1 MNHKELILSI
11 LREQKIKLWLPPYH
25 TSTPC
30 QDALRSLSS
39 SISSK
44 ILMRKHD
51 DASNVIKLDTEAIY
65 NLLIELQTPAV
76 EKYIQKHSVDFKIV
90 GIASSKD
97 VKIPS
102 DMSSRWGDKVSI
114 HKNGKLMIRVVNIS
128 STLTVEML
136 LDDLSTVFDGWVR
149 MICRGKNLATGC
161 MRTIIG
167 SDACAKKE
175 VLCLVSPGTG
185 PTGKRSSAAAAF
197 SNVAP
202 IDDVEREV
210 PRTDA
215 TIIASVRQAA
225 QTLEKSTTS
234 RFEITDQSGRLVPMS
249 QMDSSSFLTAL
260 GLHRL
265 GRSKMEIKSTTIER
279 TEQDASVSKEGIA
292 SALTFLLEADAE
304 WNSSPALLS
313 WRGKVDNYG
322 LLQLDIAWCYLL
334 LGSIENLPDAVER
347 LTKAE
352 SVLRKQVHS
361 NFVTLALAQ
370 ADMNNSIPPLCSVF
384 VRLYLLQGVAYKT
397 IGNDAEATKRLGWAR
412 LLCQRLRESSPSDA
426 VDELCGVYNT
436 TDRSCVI
443 AALRRSNGRPDEAGE
458 LISLDR
464 EERKAAA
471 KKRRRQRKFGRCS
484 NGSDWVNTDHV
495 SPLAC
500 MLGMN
505 VNESDLDSDSE
516 DERKISMSVC
526 IVTGLLRLTNNN
538 IEESLRMHNTL
549 GPDAILQR
557 VEELNRA
564 SGRTRRAT
572 TPKHTAKEL
581 DLVTMMSMGVEESLA
596 RQALEATGNV
606 DAAVV
611 WLSTVHDKEPADKYN
626 NGEEPNSGN
635 ETSDNPM
642 ADAEKLLKNELGNA
656 LLGNSKN
663 LEKEWLGVD
672 LDDEWNLIENY
683 GPMDA

>member
-90 GIASSKD
+90 GIASTKD

-136 LDDLSTVFDGWVR
+136 LDDLSTVFDGGVR
-149 MICRGKNLATGC
+149 MICRGKNLAAGC

-516 DERKISMSVC
+516 DERKISMSYA
-526 IVTGLLRLTNNN
+526 LLL
-538 IEESLRMHNTL
+538 
-549 GPDAILQR
+549 

>member
-136 LDDLSTVFDGWVR
+136 LDDFSTVFDGWVR

-249 QMDSSSFLTAL
+249 QMDSSFFLTAL

-279 TEQDASVSKEGIA
+279 TEQDASVSKERHCFGVN
-292 SALTFLLEADAE
+292 F
-304 WNSSPALLS
+304 SPRSGCRMELVS
-313 WRGKVDNYG
+313 
-322 LLQLDIAWCYLL
+322 
-334 LGSIENLPDAVER
+334 
-347 LTKAE
+347 
-352 SVLRKQVHS
+352 
-361 NFVTLALAQ
+361 
-370 ADMNNSIPPLCSVF
+370 CSF
-384 VRLYLLQGVAYKT
+384 IMEGQ
-397 IGNDAEATKRLGWAR
+397 
-412 LLCQRLRESSPSDA
+412 S
-426 VDELCGVYNT
+426 
-436 TDRSCVI
+436 
-443 AALRRSNGRPDEAGE
+443 
-458 LISLDR
+458 
-464 EERKAAA
+464 
-471 KKRRRQRKFGRCS
+471 
-484 NGSDWVNTDHV
+484 
-495 SPLAC
+495 
-500 MLGMN
+500 
-505 VNESDLDSDSE
+505 
-516 DERKISMSVC
+516 
-526 IVTGLLRLTNNN
+526 
-538 IEESLRMHNTL
+538 
-549 GPDAILQR
+549 
-557 VEELNRA
+557 
-564 SGRTRRAT
+564 
-572 TPKHTAKEL
+572 
-581 DLVTMMSMGVEESLA
+581 
-596 RQALEATGNV
+596 
-606 DAAVV
+606 
-611 WLSTVHDKEPADKYN
+611 
-626 NGEEPNSGN
+626 
-635 ETSDNPM
+635 
-642 ADAEKLLKNELGNA
+642 
-656 LLGNSKN
+656 
-663 LEKEWLGVD
+663 
-672 LDDEWNLIENY
+672 
-683 GPMDA
+683 